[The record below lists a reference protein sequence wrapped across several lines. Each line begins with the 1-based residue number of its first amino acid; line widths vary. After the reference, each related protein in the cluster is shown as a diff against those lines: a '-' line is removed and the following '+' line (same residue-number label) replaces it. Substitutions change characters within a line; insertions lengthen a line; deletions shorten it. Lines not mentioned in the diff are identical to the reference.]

1 VNRTTTDKIAV
12 LGAGMIGGAIIKSLL
27 KSGYKG
33 NISAADC
40 LPEKVMEMNALGISA
55 TVDNRKTA
63 AEADIVFICTKP
75 SEVEKLLKEVNK
87 EIKGKIVISTAATL
101 PLAFLKKNAPEAKL
115 VRIMPNVAILVQASY
130 TAYCCDD
137 AITTKDKEKLKAL
150 LSTMGIAEEIDEKYM
165 DAITGLSG
173 SGPGYLSIIV
183 EAMMYAGLKAG
194 LPRNIALGASAQ
206 ALLGTG
212 KLVLELNEHP
222 AKIRDMV
229 TTPGGTT
236 IEAIYQLEGSQV
248 RQALIRAIEEAT
260 KKSQI
265 IREKILE
272 KSE

>member
-1 VNRTTTDKIAV
+1 MTDKIAV
-12 LGAGMIGGAIIKSLL
+12 LGAGMIGGAIAKSLHQN
-27 KSGYKG
+27 GYKG
-33 NISAADC
+33 YITAADC
-40 LPEKVMEMNALGISA
+40 MPDKIKEMKAVGISA
-55 TVDNRKTA
+55 TEDNRKAA
-63 AEADIVFICTKP
+63 AEADIIFISVKP
-75 SEVEKLLKEVNK
+75 GDMAKLLKEINK
-87 EIKGKIVISTAATL
+87 ETKGKIVISTAATL
-101 PLAFLKKNAPEAKL
+101 PVAFLKKAAPEAKI
-115 VRIMPNVAILVQASY
+115 VRIMPNLAILVQASY
-130 TAYCCDD
+130 TAYCCD
-137 AITTKDKEKLKAL
+137 KDVTAKDREKIKAL
-150 LSTMGIAEEIDEKYM
+150 LTIMGVCEEIDEKYM

-194 LPRNIALGASAQ
+194 LPRNVALAASAQ
-206 ALLGTG
+206 TVIGTG

-260 KKSQI
+260 KKSQA

-272 KSE
+272 TSQ

>member
-1 VNRTTTDKIAV
+1 MTDKIAV
-12 LGAGMIGGAIIKSLL
+12 LGAGMIGGAITKALL
-27 KSGYKG
+27 KNGYKG
-33 NISAADC
+33 NITAADC
-40 LPEKVMEMNALGISA
+40 MPEKIKEMKELGVAA
-55 TVDNRKTA
+55 TADNRKAA
-63 AEADIVFICTKP
+63 AEADIVFMCVKP
-75 SEVEKLLKEVNK
+75 GDVEKLLKDVSK
-87 EIKGKIVISTAATL
+87 ETKGKIVISTAATL

-137 AITTKDKEKLKAL
+137 AVTAADKEKVKAL
-150 LSTMGIAEEIDEKYM
+150 LGTMGIAEEMDEKYM

-194 LPRNIALGASAQ
+194 LPRNIALSASAQ
-206 ALLGTG
+206 TVLGTG

-260 KKSQI
+260 KKSQL

-272 KSE
+272 KSK

>member
-1 VNRTTTDKIAV
+1 MTDKIAV
-12 LGAGMIGGAIIKSLL
+12 LGAGMIGGAITKALL
-27 KSGYKG
+27 KNGYKG
-33 NISAADC
+33 NLYTADC
-40 LPEKVMEMNALGISA
+40 MPEKVKEMEALGVFA
-55 TVDNRKTA
+55 TCDNKKAA
-63 AEADIVFICTKP
+63 AEGDIIFISVKP
-75 SEVEKLLKEVNK
+75 GDMEKLLKDLGKEV
-87 EIKGKIVISTAATL
+87 KGKLVVSTAATL
-101 PLAFLKKNAPEAKL
+101 PVAVLKKWAPEAKI

-130 TAYCCDD
+130 TAFCCDKD
-137 AITTKDKEKLKAL
+137 VTAKDKQKLKTL
-150 LSTMGIAEEIDEKYM
+150 LGFMGVSEEMDEKYM

-194 LPRNIALGASAQ
+194 LPRNIALQASAQ
-206 ALLGTG
+206 TVLGTG

-260 KKSQI
+260 KKSQL

-272 KSE
+272 TSK